1 MAGGGRI
8 DEVLTPRIV
17 LPPRGALTPSRQS
30 SGSLMTAMVCAGA
43 VTAQFVGGK
52 ATRDALFLASLDFT
66 SLPTMVIATSIFS
79 IVLVGVNSRAAR
91 SIAPSTLV
99 PASFAASGALFLLEW
114 LLTYKARSP
123 AAVIVYLHISGIGP
137 ILGSGFWLISS
148 ERFDP
153 RTAKRRF
160 GQIAAAGT
168 LGGLLS
174 ALLAERVAAL
184 LGVAAMLPFLGAFHL
199 LSAWQVRRLAT
210 ESQAATGRTMAA
222 EPFRN
227 PTAAPSRSGLRVI
240 AEAPYLR
247 YLAAL
252 VLLGTTGAALL
263 DYLFKMT
270 AVETFGRGDNL
281 LRFFAVYYAATSLVT
296 FVVQMSSSRFMLERF
311 GLALTTSTPS
321 GALLAA
327 GIGGFI
333 APGFGTI
340 AVARGAESVFRG
352 SLFRAGYELF
362 YTPIP
367 AVEKRAAKSI
377 IDVAFD
383 RLGDAVGGGMVRIVL
398 LAAPAAQYSTIL
410 SLAMGCSAAAM
421 FAASR
426 LNRGYIDT
434 LEKSLLN
441 RAVELDLSDI
451 EDATSRTLMLRTLG
465 VTRTDFGLRVPESA
479 DAPTR
484 PSPPAPAA
492 LDPDIQAI
500 LQLRSRDPDRVV
512 RVLRNEEGLSAAL
525 VPHVIPLLAWHPVA
539 ADAVFALRKVAEE
552 RIGLLIDAL
561 IDPNQDF
568 TVRRRLARVFSV
580 CVSQRAADGLML
592 GLDDLRFEVR
602 FQCGHSLA
610 SLLEKNPRVEI
621 DRARIFAVVMREVT
635 VGRPVWEGRRLLDE
649 LDVKDEVS
657 FVDEFVRDRAGQ
669 SLAHVFTLLSTVL
682 PREPLLISFRSLYTD
697 DQNLQGTALEYL
709 EGVLPPPIR
718 ERLWPF
724 LEDRRPAAR
733 SSRPRDEILADLLR
747 SNHSI
752 MLNLEELRRR
762 AGVSV
767 SEPGES

>member
-1 MAGGGRI
+1 M
-8 DEVLTPRIV
+8 P
-17 LPPRGALTPSRQS
+17 
-30 SGSLMTAMVCAGA
+30 
-43 VTAQFVGGK
+43 
-52 ATRDALFLASLDFT
+52 FLA
-66 SLPTMVIATSIFS
+66 
-79 IVLVGVNSRAAR
+79 
-91 SIAPSTLV
+91 
-99 PASFAASGALFLLEW
+99 ALH
-114 LLTYKARSP
+114 
-123 AAVIVYLHISGIGP
+123 V
-137 ILGSGFWLISS
+137 
-148 ERFDP
+148 
-153 RTAKRRF
+153 
-160 GQIAAAGT
+160 
-168 LGGLLS
+168 
-174 ALLAERVAAL
+174 
-184 LGVAAMLPFLGAFHL
+184 
-199 LSAWQVRRLAT
+199 LSAWQVRRLAV
-210 ESQAATGRTMAA
+210 ESLETAGRATSLET
-222 EPFRN
+222 FRN

-247 YLAAL
+247 YLALL

-263 DYLFKMT
+263 DYIFKVR
-270 AVETFGRGDNL
+270 AVETFGRGENL
-281 LRFFAVYYAATSLVT
+281 LRFFAVYYAATSLIT

-321 GALLAA
+321 GALFA
-327 GIGGFI
+327 GGIFGLI
-333 APGFGTI
+333 APGFGSV

-367 AVEKRAAKSI
+367 AIEKRAAKAI

-383 RLGDAVGGGMVRIVL
+383 RLGDAVGGGMVRAAL
-398 LAAPAAQYSTIL
+398 MLAPAVQYSAIL
-410 SLAMGCSAAAM
+410 SLAMACSAAAM
-421 FAASR
+421 LAASR

-441 RAVELDLSDI
+441 RAIELDLSDL
-451 EDATSRTLMLRTLG
+451 EDSTSRTLMLRTLG
-465 VTRTDFGLRVPESA
+465 VTRSDFGLHVPDVAEPHARA
-479 DAPTR
+479 DAHM
-484 PSPPAPAA
+484 PAA
-492 LDPDIQAI
+492 LDPEIEAI
-500 LQLRSRDPDRVV
+500 LSLRSHDPDRVV
-512 RVLRNEEGLSAAL
+512 RVLRSEEGLSATL

-539 ADAVFALRKVAEE
+539 ANAVFALRKVAEE
-552 RIGLLIDAL
+552 RIGMLVDAL

-568 TVRRRLARVFSV
+568 TIRRRLARVFSV

-592 GLDDLRFEVR
+592 GLDDQRFEVR

-610 SLLEKNPRVEI
+610 SLLEKNPRVTI
-621 DRARIFAVVMREVT
+621 DTERIFAVVMREAA
-635 VGRPVWEGRRLLDE
+635 VGRPVWESRRLLDE

-718 ERLWPF
+718 DRLWPF

-733 SSRPRDEILADLLR
+733 SARARDEILADLLR

-767 SEPGES
+767 SGPGES